1 MVGRVRQQK
10 EEVIMKAEEKKDFD
24 KEAAAWDENPG
35 RVKLAND
42 VADAIIREAQPSSTM
57 DALDYGCGTGLV
69 TLRIQPLVK
78 SIVGADSSTGMLGM
92 LKLKTEKQQITNV
105 QTRLVDF
112 EHGGTLAGKFH
123 LVVSSMTLHHVQDTA
138 LLFKQWYEL
147 LLPGGVLAVADL
159 DTEDG
164 SFHGDN
170 TGVRHLGFDR
180 RHLGALLRNAGFS
193 SVRDT
198 TAATMVREVAG
209 GGSRSFPVFLLIAG
223 K

>member
-1 MVGRVRQQK
+1 
-10 EEVIMKAEEKKDFD
+10 MKAGEKRDFD

-42 VADAIIREAQPSSTM
+42 VADAIIREVQPTSVM

-69 TLRIQPLVK
+69 TLRLQPLVRT
-78 SIVGADSSTGMLGM
+78 IVGADSSSGMLGM
-92 LKLKTEKQQITNV
+92 LTSKTAKQHLTNV

-112 EHGGTLAGKFH
+112 EHGGTLAGKFN
-123 LVVSSMTLHHVQDTA
+123 LVVSSMTLHHVRDTA

-180 RHLGALLRNAGFS
+180 QHLTGLLKKAGFS

-198 TAATMVREVAG
+198 TAATMVREVAE
-209 GGSRSFPVFLLIAG
+209 GGSRPFPVFLLIAR

>member
-1 MVGRVRQQK
+1 
-10 EEVIMKAEEKKDFD
+10 MKAEEKKDFD

-42 VADAIIREAQPSSTM
+42 VADAIIREVQPSFAM

-69 TLRIQPLVK
+69 TLRIQPLVR

-138 LLFKQWYEL
+138 RVFQQWYEL

>member
-1 MVGRVRQQK
+1 
-10 EEVIMKAEEKKDFD
+10 MKAEEKKDFD

-42 VADAIIREAQPSSTM
+42 VADAIIREAQPTSAM

-69 TLRIQPLVK
+69 TLRLQPLVRT
-78 SIVGADSSTGMLGM
+78 IVGADSSSGMLDM
-92 LKLKTEKQQITNV
+92 LESKTKKQQLTNV
-105 QTRLVDF
+105 QIRLVDF
-112 EHGGTLAGKFH
+112 EHGGTLSGKFH

-138 LLFKQWYEL
+138 QLFKQWYEL

-159 DTEDG
+159 DAEDG

-180 RHLGALLRNAGFS
+180 QYLGGLLMNAGFS
-193 SVRDT
+193 AVRDT
-198 TAATMVREVAG
+198 TAATMVRAVAT
-209 GGSRSFPVFLLIAG
+209 GGSRSFPIFLLIAG